1 MSTLTR
7 DQKYAIAAFNKVS
20 AISKEKRDSYGST
33 AHQLPILIRT
43 SGLAQALAF
52 VEGKKQTG
60 CMQLLEDLRSTIGIE
75 QSLAEHAREVELT
88 EYMLLTRLTL
98 DALLWYKRF
107 AQSVLG
113 IETGDETKVRG
124 E

>member
-7 DQKYAIAAFNKVS
+7 DQKYAIAAFGKVS
-20 AISKEKRDSYGST
+20 AINEEKRNSYGST

-60 CMQLLEDLRSTIGIE
+60 CKQLLEDIQVTIGSE
-75 QSLAEHAREVELT
+75 RPLAEYAREASLR
-88 EYMLLTRLTL
+88 EYMLLTRQVL

-107 AQSVLG
+107 SQSVMG
-113 IETGDETKVRG
+113 I
-124 E
+124 